1 MSRTHPSPAAIAE
14 ARRALAAA
22 CPAMARLDAVT
33 PPFAWRTRH
42 GGFEGLAWMIV
53 GQQVSTQAATAIWK
67 TFAAGVGGAVTPDA
81 VLAHTPEQLRT
92 FGLSL
97 PKARY
102 VHAIA
107 EAQRSGAVNLDDLDR
122 LSDEEAVAALTAIK
136 GVGRW
141 TAEVFLMFC
150 EGRADLFPAADIA
163 LQEAIRHA
171 DGLDDRPSVKALYAR
186 AQAWAPYRSVAAHLA
201 WAYYGAAVRDRA
213 IPPLSVPQKVAA

>member
-1 MSRTHPSPAAIAE
+1 MRAHPSPADIAS
-14 ARRALAAA
+14 ARRALAAG
-22 CPAMARLDAVT
+22 CPAMARLDAAT
-33 PPFAWRTRH
+33 PPFAWRTRP

-67 TFAAGVGGAVTPDA
+67 TFTAGVGGVATPEA
-81 VLAHTPEQLRT
+81 VLAHTPEQLRG
-92 FGLSL
+92 FGLSR

-107 EAQRSGAVNLDDLDR
+107 EAQSSGSVNLDALID
-122 LSDEEAVAALTAIK
+122 LSDDEAVAALTRIK

-163 LQEAIRHA
+163 LQEAVRHA
-171 DGLDDRPSVKALYAR
+171 DGLETRPTVKALYAR
-186 AQAWAPYRSVAAHLA
+186 AAAWAPHRSVAAHLA
-201 WAYYGAAVRDRA
+201 WAYYGAAVRDRT
-213 IPPLSVPQKVAA
+213 IPPLSAPLGVAA

>member
-1 MSRTHPSPAAIAE
+1 MRPHPSPTDIAA
-14 ARRALAAA
+14 ARKALAAA
-22 CPAMARLDAVT
+22 CPAMARLDAVVPT
-33 PPFAWRTRH
+33 FAWRTRP

-67 TFAAGVGGAVTPDA
+67 TFSAGVGGAVTPDA
-81 VLAHTPEQLRT
+81 VLAHTPEQLRG

-107 EAQRSGAVNLDDLDR
+107 EAQAAREVNLND
-122 LSDEEAVAALTAIK
+122 LSDLSDDEAVAALTRIK

-150 EGRADLFPAADIA
+150 EGRTDLFPAADIA
-163 LQEAIRHA
+163 LQEAVRHA
-171 DGLDDRPSVKALYAR
+171 DGLNARPTIKDLYAR
-186 AQAWAPYRSVAAHLA
+186 AEAWAPHRSVAAHLA
-201 WAYYGAAVRDRA
+201 WAYYGAAVRDRT
-213 IPPLSVPQKVAA
+213 IPPLTVPESIAA